1 MAVAHVD
8 SSLFV
13 KSDKGKLTTI
23 LGYEDDLII
32 YGDDGEE
39 IRWGKGELI
48 SSFLDERTWLAEALS

>member
-13 KSDKGKLTTI
+13 KSNKGKLTTI

-32 YGDDGEE
+32 YGDDEEE
-39 IRWGKGELI
+39 IRRAKGELI
-48 SSFLDERTWLAEALS
+48 SSFLDERTWLA